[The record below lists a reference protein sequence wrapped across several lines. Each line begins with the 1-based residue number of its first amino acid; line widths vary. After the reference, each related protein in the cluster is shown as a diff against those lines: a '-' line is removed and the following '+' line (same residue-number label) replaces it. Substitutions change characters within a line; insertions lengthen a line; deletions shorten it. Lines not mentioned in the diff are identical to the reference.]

1 MRPMGHDHNERHED
15 ELAILANMRQPMP
28 LRRKLWLVLSNTV
41 IKLKNR
47 QNCCGNLGQPGC

>member
-1 MRPMGHDHNERHED
+1 MRPMAHHHE
-15 ELAILANMRQPMP
+15 EEFAILANIRQPMP
-28 LRRKLWLVLSNTV
+28 FRRKLWLVLSNTV